1 MHRQARL
8 AVVISAG
15 PDAADDGSL
24 GRRRVLP
31 RMANSHA
38 TRPSPIRRR
47 LHPHLESLDRGV
59 TVPCTP
65 AASAATAH
73 RAPSAQPP
81 APRETSARRSRCQGW
96 TLPSARSQGSLA
108 VMLTVLTPA
117 RGPLPAPSA
126 RPADPPDGLQAP
138 GSPPGTFPIPARSP
152 APAGSRGHGSISG
165 HRSPPAAASACS
177 SPSRQTS
184 ATTASRPSIPITG
197 GFPSPDSPM
206 YAVRIAP

>member
-152 APAGSRGHGSISG
+152 APAGEGGTAASPGTAHLPRPP
-165 HRSPPAAASACS
+165 PPAA
-177 SPSRQTS
+177 
-184 ATTASRPSIPITG
+184 RPAARHPRPRPAG
-197 GFPSPDSPM
+197 HRFL
-206 YAVRIAP
+206 